1 MPPQSVQKIL
11 TPEPGE
17 TVGSLPECL
26 AFLRQR
32 MHEPPALVTLKKWSG
47 NGVLDDAKRSLPA
60 EIRGHVAASGRG
72 RSRKSKGRV
81 RYSLNGVLEIAEQR
95 LSFTRNNGAQAPT
108 ASAARPA
115 ASTDDV
121 QDLLGPEGVDA
132 LCARLSK
139 SFVEAMSAHAAQ
151 IPPSPT
157 SVSSLA
163 SPELT
168 SLIERTV
175 DAIASLEATRRAMM
189 VKYDAELQMWK
200 QRCADL
206 QTQVTALRA
215 KASDLD
221 VMKTNVLLNNILD
234 AVNRRD

>member
-1 MPPQSVQKIL
+1 MPSQSVQKIL
-11 TPEPGE
+11 APEPGE

-47 NGVLDDAKRSLPA
+47 NGVLDDAKRSLPT

-108 ASAARPA
+108 ASSARPA

-139 SFVEAMSAHAAQ
+139 SLVEALSTHAAQ
-151 IPPSPT
+151 RPPFANVGVIPGH
-157 SVSSLA
+157 LA
-163 SPELT
+163 GTHQPGRSHC
-168 SLIERTV
+168 RG
-175 DAIASLEATRRAMM
+175 
-189 VKYDAELQMWK
+189 
-200 QRCADL
+200 
-206 QTQVTALRA
+206 
-215 KASDLD
+215 
-221 VMKTNVLLNNILD
+221 
-234 AVNRRD
+234 NRIT